1 MRMIRFLEGFV
12 LRRADAIAVPD
23 SFAVGYLSSLHGI
36 SEDKF
41 TILPNFVD
49 TEQFVPGAVSERSN
63 NQFLFVG
70 RLESDQKRPEL
81 AVGAAA
87 RVPSA
92 RLDIVGE
99 GPELDR
105 IKTITREMQNVRL
118 LGRLPHAEISELMS
132 AAFGF
137 VIPSR
142 YEGNPK
148 VVIEALAAGL
158 PVIATRSQ
166 GLTEIVQDG
175 QNGLLV
181 DADVESIADAMRKLM
196 DDPELWLKLS
206 QGARQTAVDRYSRTS
221 VLEREISL
229 LTRLID
235 S

>member
-1 MRMIRFLEGFV
+1 MVKFMEGFV

-23 SFAVGYLSSLHGI
+23 SFGVNYLSSLHGI

-49 TEQFVPGAVSERSN
+49 IEQFVPGDVGNRSKK
-63 NQFLFVG
+63 QFLFVG
-70 RLESDQKRPEL
+70 RLESDQKRPAL
-81 AVGAAA
+81 AIGAVAS
-87 RVPSA
+87 VPSA

-105 IKTITREMQNVRL
+105 IKTITSDMENVRL
-118 LGRLPHAEISELMS
+118 LGRLPHAEIAELMS
-132 AAFGF
+132 SALGF

-148 VVIEALAAGL
+148 VVIEALSAGL
-158 PVIATRSQ
+158 PVIATSAQ
-166 GLTEIVQDG
+166 GLNEIVRDG
-175 QNGLLV
+175 VNGLLV
-181 DADVESIADAMRKLM
+181 DADAESIANAMQRLM

-206 QGARQTAVDRYSRTS
+206 QGGRQTAIDNYSRTS
-221 VLEREISL
+221 VMDREISL

-235 S
+235 G